1 MKKYLISGALALI
14 AGCYFTSCVHD
25 DIESQS
31 VVDQKTQN
39 YDTAF
44 KNLYGNIAPGHT
56 WGFDIPSFQESG
68 VIPAASRT
76 AASRAFTRDAN
87 PNHKLWA
94 GTYANVPQP
103 LTEAQKNL
111 VRNYFQQNKNPKG
124 ISVDYTNFFVQQVY
138 KGHTNLDNANSD
150 CTEQYTAGNGD
161 TVYGSS
167 QMDKLTAGIKE
178 DHINNF
184 NNADYS
190 GGTTVEVWTGEIR
203 NNDPNDKVYQ
213 NDQMML
219 MENSSTECFGFYNS
233 RESGQYNDHYVIITG
248 DDIMEWAKKEG
259 ANLSDDSKG
268 ANVAGM
274 FFVGFDFECDKVAY
288 NADGTLN
295 VETNRYLVTFC
306 EQGTQGAVQIPN
318 STRWATIGGA
328 DGYYSDWIVRI
339 TNGIKKQTDGGN
351 DQGGGGSTTT
361 SYKKTLAKRHVMIDK
376 GRVFC
381 EDLSSVQDV
390 KEDIDFNDVVF
401 DAIIWYDYWVIV
413 EKDDNGNIIP
423 PITEAETDETHQN
436 SLWADISL
444 LATGAT
450 EQIKIG
456 DNEVHAKF
464 GQSNVKYMINTV
476 GASTSVNGLYNTDP
490 FTPVNFQV
498 DMSGLGLIPEGYSGS
513 IEDYLKANVTL
524 DNIPIQVYWNTNGA
538 GRAAAVLAAGNV
550 TKDQSGNIIGMTA
563 PHKIKVPF
571 TTKWPAERR
580 NIQEGYTLFKDYVAD
595 PTVDPWN
602 SGWNDLFLYQY
613 DWSLLAHRD
622 MDRHT
627 FFYDSEEEIVEGL
640 VQDYYLQDNS
650 GVTVAYKDYFD
661 NVSPGYKLRIYGRIQ
676 LPGYGQNSDSFLR
689 ICTPWY
695 QQTYIP
701 FKDVD
706 SAEDV
711 IGLLNN
717 GCIELEFTQ
726 STIDAIKAGN
736 GLHLIGKFFY
746 IENVTIDP
754 Q

>member
-1 MKKYLISGALALI
+1 MKKYLISGVLALI

-56 WGFDIPSFQESG
+56 WGFDIPAIQESG

-351 DQGGGGSTTT
+351 DEGGGGSTTT

-390 KEDIDFNDVVF
+390 KEDIDFNDAVF

-413 EKDDNGNIIP
+413 EKDDNGNLISV
-423 PITEAETDETHQN
+423 TEAETDETHQN
-436 SLWADISL
+436 SFWADISL

-513 IEDYLKANVTL
+513 IENYLKANVTL

-550 TKDQSGNIIGMTA
+550 TYDESGNIIGMTA

-622 MDRHT
+622 MARHS
-627 FFYDSEEEIVEGL
+627 FFYDSEEEIKTSAFPWTDGADCGYYKYVEIEVASNELAVGDKIVIYGGKSSEQYYSGDRTIKVQNLQDPWYIYIDTTTKNEDSWSVEFNISEEGL
-640 VQDYYLQDNS
+640 S
-650 GVTVAYKDYFD
+650 
-661 NVSPGYKLRIYGRIQ
+661 KLGKGFAII
-676 LPGYGQNSDSFLR
+676 GYG
-689 ICTPWY
+689 
-695 QQTYIP
+695 
-701 FKDVD
+701 
-706 SAEDV
+706 
-711 IGLLNN
+711 
-717 GCIELEFTQ
+717 
-726 STIDAIKAGN
+726 IKIN
-736 GLHLIGKFFY
+736 QILK
-746 IENVTIDP
+746 NP
-754 Q
+754 N